1 MGLHFIH
8 FEDMIKALSLKKRKK
23 FGQHF
28 LKDES
33 IAEKIVSF
41 ADVRQNETVLE
52 IGPGKGILTSI
63 LLKQTQKVVAVEI
76 DEGLVRY
83 LKRRFPKVPG
93 LCLVHKDFLKYDLPM
108 FSEKIKVIGNL
119 PYSIG
124 IRIIKNLIKYGEISS
139 KMIFMLQKEV
149 AQRLVAS
156 PGSKDYGSLSI
167 FMQLHF
173 NIEILMNISPDS
185 FSPPPKVSSTLVGM
199 KPKKPLFKH
208 FDNPELFHKIVKT
221 AFLHRRKK
229 LKNNLKDLS
238 IENYSMEKISRE
250 TGIDLD
256 LRGEMLSIED
266 YLKLTR
272 SINKLKSD
280 VGFCG

>member
-1 MGLHFIH
+1 
-8 FEDMIKALSLKKRKK
+8 MIKTFSRKKRKK

-63 LLKQTQKVVAVEI
+63 LLRQAQKVIAVEI

-83 LKRRFPKVPG
+83 LKRRFSKVPG

-119 PYSIG
+119 PYNIG
-124 IRIIKNLIKYGEISS
+124 IRIIKNLIKYRERSS
-139 KMIFMLQKEV
+139 EMIFMLQKEV
-149 AQRLVAS
+149 AERLVAF
-156 PGSKDYGSLSI
+156 PGIKDYGSLSI

-173 NIEILMNISPDS
+173 SIEILMNISPDS
-185 FSPPPKVSSTLVGM
+185 FSPPPKVSSTLVKM
-199 KPKKPLFKH
+199 KSKKPLLEH
-208 FDNPELFHKIVKT
+208 FDNPELFHKIVRS

-229 LKNNLKDLS
+229 LKNNLKELS
-238 IENYSMEKISRE
+238 IGNNDMKEISRDA
-250 TGIDLD
+250 GIDLN

-272 SINKLKSD
+272 SINKL
-280 VGFCG
+280 GHPG